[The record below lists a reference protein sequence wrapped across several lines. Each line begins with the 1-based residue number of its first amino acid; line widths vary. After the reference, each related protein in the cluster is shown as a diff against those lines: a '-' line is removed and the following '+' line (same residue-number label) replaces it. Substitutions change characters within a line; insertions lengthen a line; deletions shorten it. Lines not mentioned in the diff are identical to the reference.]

1 MNELSETQIKS
12 ILKRHNYSINGIYSK
27 DEIPVVL
34 KLGWMIIN
42 LQDHDKGNGSHW
54 VCYRYGEN
62 ECEYF
67 DSFGMPPPNE
77 ILNVTGNKKLLYNTK
92 QIQDYYS
99 SACGYF
105 VIGCIVFDSKEPI
118 EVHFNR
124 FLSLFSSFTKANDR
138 ILFNLL
144 RRKGII

>member
-1 MNELSETQIKS
+1 MNELSKY
-12 ILKRHNYSINGIYSK
+12 K
-27 DEIPVVL
+27 IPLVL
-34 KLGWMIIN
+34 KPGWYVIN
-42 LQDHDKGNGSHW
+42 LEDHDKGNGTHR

-67 DSFGMPPPNE
+67 DSFEIICPNE
-77 ILNVTGNKKLLYNTK
+77 ILNATGNKKLLYNTK

-105 VIGCIVFDSKEPI
+105 CIACIVFDSKEPI

-124 FLSLFSSFTKANDR
+124 FISIFSSFTKANDL
-138 ILFNLL
+138 ILRNLL
-144 RRKGII
+144 ERKGII